1 MFADNIIEIAW
12 VLAGGKAFFDEYPA
26 AGQHEFCQA
35 ASAVLKTRANYMGLG
50 MVCAVGAGVAGSGVA
65 GSGAAVSG
73 AAGSGVDSEEDQDDL
88 SVLSM
93 LSTSSSDSVK
103 SGGGGVVSIYEK
115 QEIAAR
121 NILEIFTE
129 LGERERER
137 YCILTAQMQSGKT
150 DTYYLVACEMLRRGV
165 VEHVVVFSGNR
176 ETDLFNQHGSTTDQ
190 METFYIKY
198 KQYLR
203 NIGVSNGQGRD
214 IIVKD
219 VKSQIN
225 VVWGGNLKRE
235 IFKPNTLYIWD
246 ESHYAQSK
254 GQQVDKFLKQCGL
267 TATGTND
274 YFEQTNSFLL
284 SVSATPFSE
293 MSDYRWNKQN
303 KCVVPLLPG
312 ETYCGVK
319 WFLNNGK
326 IVPFTLWSDAMVSAI
341 ARTSSVGRSTYG
353 LVRVSNKIEMDAKRI
368 AEERGF
374 KWIMYDQKWVG
385 DSLAQILSTEPENPT
400 IVFLKGKCR
409 MGNQV
414 PKSHVSFVIET
425 CSKSNTDTVLQGLL
439 GRMCGYHN
447 NTDIFIYLN
456 ERIVNS
462 GELEKFVEMSEVPES
477 LQLPTKGQNLV
488 SESESIKSNKYGLYP
503 RIPVHISKEHIT
515 STDSAGLKADIIAA
529 FNSGDAEFNGEG
541 DVQRA
546 EICELIDATDT
557 KFTLHRLSRT
567 NKTYTRVPEQ
577 LKISISTKTATKLGS
592 GSGGCGARASG
603 KEIVMWKVCDNYAGL
618 QIGDVY
624 ITCMTKSMPIPTLE
638 TSVAAD
644 KYIADGGDR
653 EIAECI
659 RYKYPKTTGREVF
672 CNTTELAQG
681 FESNGGQ
688 LAILKPETCRDTDL
702 MTQSILEC
710 IGRSLLR
717 DIDTVLEHPRR
728 ISSNR
733 TEAGGWQGILVSP
746 AIYKQM
752 SKGGDIY
759 RRVLSEFPGVKIN
772 AKKVSGPAPRSGPFV
787 GFVRLAE
794 IAW

>member
-1 MFADNIIEIAW
+1 MFTDNIIEQAW
-12 VLAGGKAFFDEYPA
+12 VFAGGKALFDECPA
-26 AGQHEFCQA
+26 AEQLVLCQVA
-35 ASAVLKTRANYMGLG
+35 ATVLKIRANR
-50 MVCAVGAGVAGSGVA
+50 MVCAAGAGVAGA
-65 GSGAAVSG
+65 GSTNGPVCL
-73 AAGSGVDSEEDQDDL
+73 EEDQDDL

-93 LSTSSSDSVK
+93 LSTSSEI
-103 SGGGGVVSIYEK
+103 SGGEGVVSIYEK

-129 LGERERER
+129 LGERER

-150 DTYYLVACEMLRRGV
+150 DTYYLVACEMLRRGA

-203 NIGVSNGQGRD
+203 NAGVSNGQGRD

-219 VKSQIN
+219 VKSHIN
-225 VVWGGNLKRE
+225 VTWGGKLKHE
-235 IFKPNTLYIWD
+235 TFKQNTLYIWD

-254 GQQVDKFLKQCGL
+254 GQQVDKFLQQCGL
-267 TATGTND
+267 TATGAND

-312 ETYCGVK
+312 QTYRSVK

-326 IVPFTLWSDAMVSAI
+326 IVPFTLWSDAMISAI
-341 ARTSSVGRSTYG
+341 EHASSVGRSTYG
-353 LVRVSNKIEMDAKRI
+353 LVRVSNKIEVDAKRI
-368 AEERGF
+368 AESRGF

-425 CSKSNTDTVLQGLL
+425 CSKSNTDTVLQGLI
-439 GRMCGYHN
+439 GRMCGYHDN
-447 NTDIFIYLN
+447 ADIFIYLN
-456 ERIVNS
+456 ERIVNG

-488 SESESIKSNKYGLYP
+488 SVSEIIKSNKHGLYH

-515 STDSAGLKADIIAA
+515 STDLAGLKADIIAA
-529 FNSGDAEFNGEG
+529 FNSGVVVFNGEG

-546 EICELIDATDT
+546 EICELIDAVDT
-557 KFTLHRLSRT
+557 KFTSHRLSRT

-577 LKISISTKTATKLGS
+577 LKISISTRTATTLGS

-603 KEIVMWKVCDNYAGL
+603 KEIVMWKVCDNSAGL

-624 ITCMTKSMPIPTLE
+624 ITCMTKSMPVPTLE
-638 TSVAAD
+638 PSVAAD

-659 RYKYPKTTGREVF
+659 RYNYPKTTGREVF

-710 IGRSLLR
+710 IRRSLLR